1 MVLPMAMMVGLA
13 GAAAV
18 AAGTSALVKKKRQ
31 RDAAKK
37 VAAYRAMIYR
47 DAYRSIRTPGYAH
60 ITSDDVRHHGN
71 RNMRDVMLRNAKY
84 RFSNRFAFRSSIW
97 DLEQFLR

>member
-1 MVLPMAMMVGLA
+1 MLPMVMMVGIA

-31 RDAAKK
+31 RDTEKK
-37 VAAYRAMIYR
+37 VAAYRAMLYR
-47 DAYRSIRTPGYAH
+47 NAYRSIRTPSYAH
-60 ITSDDVRHHGN
+60 ITSNDVYYHGN
-71 RNMRDVMLRNAKY
+71 RNTRDVMLRNAKY
-84 RFSNRFAFRSSIW
+84 RFNNRLAYRSSIW